1 MVIILYQYILLRM
14 SLYTAPILH
23 NGKLNDIF
31 NSSDFEENST
41 ALTIETADVRCIKLS
56 GGTETVTVC
65 NI

>member
-1 MVIILYQYILLRM
+1 M